1 MSDTGTC
8 KFCHHGIETD
18 AKSCPRCGSFSMSN
32 MPFKAIAVL
41 VLLAGYAAL
50 IGEYMYQ
57 PENIFHEWGIVA
69 FLFLSLHVIVLAVIF
84 CLPSRQWHPSQLV
97 GMSR

>member
-1 MSDTGTC
+1 MSDKGTC
-8 KFCHHGIETD
+8 KFCNHGIDAD
-18 AKSCPRCGSFSMSN
+18 AKSCPRCGSFSMTN
-32 MPFKAIAVL
+32 APFKAIAAL

-57 PENIFHEWGIVA
+57 PENIFREWGFVA
-69 FLFLSLHVIVLAVIF
+69 FLFLSIHAIALTVIF
-84 CLPSRQWHPSQLV
+84 RLPSRQWHPSQLV